1 MKDLVVLILAAGQGT
16 RLKSTLP
23 KVLHRLAGKTLIEY
37 VVDASQL
44 LNPSAIYI
52 VVGHEAEQVKAELV
66 NPSIQ
71 FITQVPQLGTGHAV
85 QTARPF
91 WESHRNSVLILSG
104 DVPLISTRTLSK
116 MLEFHSQNKPSGSL
130 LSTLLEDPTG
140 YGRVVRNSH
149 GEVERIVEHKD
160 ATVEER
166 QLKEINT
173 GIYCF
178 DVADLSQVIGELSAS
193 NVQKEYYLTDCV
205 GLLREKNKGVSA
217 VVCEDPV
224 EVTGINSR
232 IELAQLEQILR
243 ERKLR
248 QLMLEGVTVMD
259 PASAY
264 VSPDVKI
271 GQDTILY
278 PNVFLEKG
286 SVIGSGCEIY
296 PNVRISQS
304 VLEDNV
310 IVLDSSLISESHV
323 RSGTQ
328 VGPFAHLRSHALI
341 GREVRIGNFVEVK
354 KSEIGDMTKAAHL
367 SYLGD
372 AHIGKDVNIGAG
384 TITCNYDGVE
394 KHQTVIED
402 HVFIGSDSQLI
413 APVTIH
419 RGAFVAAG
427 SSINQE
433 VPEDSLAIARS
444 QQVIKE
450 NWAKKRRETRRKG

>member
-1 MKDLVVLILAAGQGT
+1 ML
-16 RLKSTLP
+16 
-23 KVLHRLAGKTLIEY
+23 
-37 VVDASQL
+37 
-44 LNPSAIYI
+44 
-52 VVGHEAEQVKAELV
+52 
-66 NPSIQ
+66 
-71 FITQVPQLGTGHAV
+71 
-85 QTARPF
+85 
-91 WESHRNSVLILSG
+91 ESH
-104 DVPLISTRTLSK
+104 
-116 MLEFHSQNKPSGSL
+116 SQDKPSVSL

-160 ATVEER
+160 ATVEEK
-166 QLKEINT
+166 QLKEVNT

-178 DVADLSQVIGELSAS
+178 EVADLSRVIGELSAS

-205 GLLREKNKGVSA
+205 ELLRKKNNRVSA

-224 EVTGINSR
+224 EVMGINSR
-232 IELAQLEQILR
+232 IDLAQMEQILK

-248 QLMLEGVTVMD
+248 QLMLEGVTIMD
-259 PASAY
+259 PASTY

-286 SVIGSGCEIY
+286 SVIGSGCKIY

-372 AHIGKDVNIGAG
+372 AQIGKDVNIGAG
-384 TITCNYDGVE
+384 TITCNYDGAE
-394 KHQTVIED
+394 KHRTVIED

-444 QQVIKE
+444 RQVIKE

>member
-37 VVDASQL
+37 VVDVSQS

-66 NPSIQ
+66 NPSVQ

-85 QTARPF
+85 QVARPL

-104 DVPLISTRTLSK
+104 DVPLISRRTLTK
-116 MLEFHSQNKPSGSL
+116 MLELHSINKPGVTL

-149 GEVERIVEHKD
+149 GGVEKIVEHRD
-160 ATVEER
+160 ATIEEK

-178 DVADLSQVIGELSAS
+178 DIPHLSQVIGELSAS

-205 GLLREKNKGVSA
+205 GLLRKEDKCVSA

-224 EVTGINSR
+224 EVMGINSR
-232 IELAQLEQILR
+232 IELAQLEQVLR

-248 QLMLEGVTVMD
+248 QLMLEGVTVID
-259 PASAY
+259 PASTY

-286 SVIGSGCEIY
+286 SVIGSGCKIY

-304 VLEDNV
+304 TLEDDV
-310 IVLDSSLISESHV
+310 IILDSSLISESHV

-341 GREVRIGNFVEVK
+341 GRKVRIGNFVEVK
-354 KSEIGDMTKAAHL
+354 KSEIGDMSKAAHL

-372 AHIGKDVNIGAG
+372 AQIGKDVNIGAG

>member
-1 MKDLVVLILAAGQGT
+1 MKDLVILILAAGQGT
-16 RLKSTLP
+16 RFKSTLP
-23 KVLHRLAGKTLIEY
+23 KVLHRLAGKTLIQY
-37 VVDASQL
+37 VADASRL
-44 LNPSAIYI
+44 LNPSAICI

-66 NPSIQ
+66 NPSVQ

-85 QTARPF
+85 QMARPF

-104 DVPLISTRTLSK
+104 DVPLISTRTLTK
-116 MLEFHSQNKPSGSL
+116 MLEFHSQNKPSVTL

-140 YGRVVRNSH
+140 YGRVVRNSQ
-149 GEVERIVEHKD
+149 GGVEKIVEHRD
-160 ATVEER
+160 ATVEEK

-178 DVADLSQVIGELSAS
+178 DIAHLSRVIGELSAS
-193 NVQKEYYLTDCV
+193 NVQKEYYLTDCI
-205 GLLREKNKGVSA
+205 GLLREKNKCVRA
-217 VVCEDPV
+217 VVCEDPI
-224 EVTGINSR
+224 EVMGINSR

-248 QLMLEGVTVMD
+248 QLMLEGVTVID
-259 PASAY
+259 PASTY

-278 PNVFLEKG
+278 PNIFLEKG

-310 IVLDSSLISESHV
+310 IVLDSSVISESHV

-354 KSEIGDMTKAAHL
+354 KSEIGDMSKAAHL

-372 AHIGKDVNIGAG
+372 AQIGKDVNIGAG

-394 KHQTVIED
+394 KHRTVIED

-427 SSINQE
+427 SSITQE

-450 NWAKKRRETRRKG
+450 NWAKKRRETQRKG

>member
-1 MKDLVVLILAAGQGT
+1 
-16 RLKSTLP
+16 
-23 KVLHRLAGKTLIEY
+23 
-37 VVDASQL
+37 
-44 LNPSAIYI
+44 
-52 VVGHEAEQVKAELV
+52 
-66 NPSIQ
+66 
-71 FITQVPQLGTGHAV
+71 
-85 QTARPF
+85 
-91 WESHRNSVLILSG
+91 
-104 DVPLISTRTLSK
+104 
-116 MLEFHSQNKPSGSL
+116 
-130 LSTLLEDPTG
+130 
-140 YGRVVRNSH
+140 
-149 GEVERIVEHKD
+149 
-160 ATVEER
+160 
-166 QLKEINT
+166 
-173 GIYCF
+173 
-178 DVADLSQVIGELSAS
+178 
-193 NVQKEYYLTDCV
+193 
-205 GLLREKNKGVSA
+205 
-217 VVCEDPV
+217 
-224 EVTGINSR
+224 
-232 IELAQLEQILR
+232 
-243 ERKLR
+243 
-248 QLMLEGVTVMD
+248 LMLEGVTVMD

-286 SVIGSGCEIY
+286 SVIGSGCKIY

-372 AHIGKDVNIGAG
+372 AQIGKDVNIGAG
-384 TITCNYDGVE
+384 TITCNYDGAE
-394 KHQTVIED
+394 KHRTVIED

-444 QQVIKE
+444 RQVIKE